1 MSEFLYISIAAAG
14 IVGVLLLW
22 NILLEVR
29 LRRLTRGS
37 DGKNLENHLATIARD
52 YQDLEKFK
60 ANVHTELAR
69 LDARL
74 KTSVRGVGI
83 VRFNPFAGS
92 GDSKPS
98 LAAAFIAENGTGI
111 VISTLHARG
120 SVSIFSKNIVDFKAE
135 QTLTEEENAALEKAR
150 KSLHT

>member
-1 MSEFLYISIAAAG
+1 MSAFIQISIAVAVA
-14 IVGVLLLW
+14 IGVLLIW
-22 NILLEVR
+22 NIMLEFR

-37 DGKNLENHLATIARD
+37 DGKNLERHLGTIARD
-52 YQDLEKFK
+52 YQDLEQFK
-60 ANVHTELAR
+60 SSVHAELTQ
-69 LDARL
+69 LDARV

-83 VRFNPFAGS
+83 VRFNPFAGN

-98 LAAAFIAENGTGI
+98 FAAAFVAEDGTGI
-111 VISTLHARG
+111 VISTLHARS

-135 QTLTEEENAALEKAR
+135 QMLTEEESAALEKAR